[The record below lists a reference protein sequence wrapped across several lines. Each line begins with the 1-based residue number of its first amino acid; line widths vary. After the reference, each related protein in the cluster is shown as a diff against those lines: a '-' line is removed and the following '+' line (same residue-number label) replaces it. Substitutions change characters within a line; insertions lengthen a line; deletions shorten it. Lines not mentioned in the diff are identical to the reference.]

1 LKEHKDLIN
10 DLLQVINGK
19 REQMYLL
26 ESRIEILEKEHNLWV
41 YDIENIKLNKNI
53 QKRLKDLNLE
63 QMKRNIYDELAHKK

>member
-1 LKEHKDLIN
+1 
-10 DLLQVINGK
+10 
-19 REQMYLL
+19 MYLL

>member
-1 LKEHKDLIN
+1 MKEHKDLIN